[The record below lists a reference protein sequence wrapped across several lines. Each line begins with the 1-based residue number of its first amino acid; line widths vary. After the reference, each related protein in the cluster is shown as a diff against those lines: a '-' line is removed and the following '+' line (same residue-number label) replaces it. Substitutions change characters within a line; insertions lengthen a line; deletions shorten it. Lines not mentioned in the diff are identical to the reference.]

1 MIKSIKHKGLK
12 LFYETG
18 KTSGIQAKH
27 AKKLKAILISLN
39 NADGIDDLNFPGSNL
54 HRLKGDLIDYWSI
67 KVSGNWRIIFQY
79 ENGDIFLVDYL
90 DYH

>member
-18 KTSGIQAKH
+18 KTSGIQLKH
-27 AKKLKAILISLN
+27 AKKLKVILISLN
-39 NADGIDDLNFPGSNL
+39 NAASIEDLNFPGANL
-54 HRLKGDLIDYWSI
+54 HALKGNLKEYWSI

-79 ENGDIFLVDYL
+79 KNGDVFLVDYL